1 MKKVFKRVFASL
13 MVSVML
19 LSFAPFADLV
29 GLDFGLKAEAASYK
43 TGDIITFG
51 MYPQSKVSNITLKA
65 ALGEITPD
73 SNGDVILSGVRYR
86 RYVSSNIT
94 NFYRYDPI
102 EWRVLSTGYD
112 GIYVMAEKI
121 LDCQPYHKTYTDITW
136 ADCTL
141 RTWLN
146 TTFYNTAFSNTE
158 KANIRTATLINDK
171 NPAYGTNG
179 GIDTSDKVFV
189 PSYYDVISSEYGFLS
204 SDSAKDASRQ
214 AQVTGYAESRGAD
227 VDTSSSYYGNGIWW
241 LRTPGWQ
248 SSNAGFVG
256 VNSGVNHSG
265 NYVNDYDNG
274 VRPALKL
281 NLQSSIYQ
289 SKESSNYQIRVADD
303 TTGKPIGGATVKFG
317 GVTYTTS
324 SAGIVSISTTSSTSS
339 TAAVEISKD
348 GYAKLTVRLYE
359 LNPYATNM
367 LSLSNES
374 NPVSMA
380 LADVYLN
387 SDEIKGPTVSIL
399 GKTFPLFSFSGGVSI
414 PLSDMTKLNVSTD
427 NDTKNKTVKYIVGV
441 KPGYSLDTDAKR
453 SEDYKDF
460 KEFYKLAVG
469 GSNQNAL
476 NKYNSLRSK
485 LKDEDGSLGF
495 SCGIQFAGY
504 LEFSYATGNMVLKEG
519 GIVVT
524 AEAAVSTDVPF
535 WGVCYATFK
544 LGGEIEGK
552 LSVSQTS
559 NGVLGV
565 SASIGVSVKPTIAAG
580 LKVVSKDLASIE
592 AGINGKITGKVKI
605 PASTLKNAL
614 ELTLSANCYVKAKT
628 LWLFEKKWSTNFP
641 ALELFPNTGQFQT
654 NSFGESVLI
663 DEDGNIITIEENDL
677 ELIDRS
683 YLEDLTFDTSSLTAE
698 GLNDTSVYPYGY
710 PQLVELDD
718 GRVVALF
725 VYDDGTKSDI
735 NRTTLYYSVY
745 SNGSWGKALPVCNSG
760 LADFPVEVCSDGEKV
775 YAVWLRASEV
785 YDDAYET
792 DDIVDKTELVYA
804 EFDGSVWS
812 TPVTVDTAEKYQ
824 MMYSVA
830 EDNGN
835 VTVAWAEN
843 SLNSYTLEEGTTSI
857 LYKTLSGGEWS
868 AEETVCTEE
877 GITGLEVGYTGDMLN
892 IIYAVDADADVTT
905 TGDSE
910 LYING
915 SQLTSNDVD
924 EGEISYQNGAF
935 YWVQDGELYTY
946 NPLSGLC
953 TSTGL
958 ALESDY
964 RIITNGETT
973 AVTYL
978 ESDGFTN
985 ELMTSYLVNG
995 EYTTPVQL
1003 TDYGKHI
1010 SYYDAILNDDGT
1022 VSLLA
1027 DIENLSGDVEAY
1039 PYTTTDMV
1047 CDIISGVTDLE
1058 IADVT
1063 YDGVVTRNGDVSFN
1077 GAVTNKGTMAVD
1089 GYTIKFKNA
1098 AGNVIRS
1105 EDVYD
1110 TINPGETKEFSIS
1123 YFLPSDFV
1131 KQTITAEIVADEEDI
1146 KSNNVSKFTLG
1157 YADIEIINATIT
1169 ESGVLTATVVN
1180 NGYETAQNVKISVTS
1195 LADNDTLVTTLSAD
1209 SIGIGETKEIT
1220 YQIPDEYLE
1229 FASAYVVNKFKLEAT
1244 TDTEEESIGNN
1255 DVDVIYAPI
1264 AVESISLNTS
1274 TLSLEHGQ
1282 TSQLVATVYPSNAYN
1297 KKVHWISD
1305 SIDVATVDENGNIT
1319 TVGTGT
1325 AIITAI
1331 SDDGGLVAQC
1341 EVKVNVAVSSVDISQ
1356 KIAEM
1361 VSGQTLTLT
1370 ADITP
1375 TGATNQNVTW
1385 TSSDAS
1391 VATVS
1396 SVGVVYALKSGET
1409 TITVKTEDGGF
1420 KASCLITVT
1429 TPVTGITISETSAK
1443 MYLDGTKQLTAKVT
1457 PSTADNQSI
1466 IWSSSDDYVVSVDSN
1481 GLLTAVGVG
1490 TATITATSVDGVY
1503 KKTCT
1508 VTVGKHVSN
1517 VLLSDSSLIVNV
1529 GASKQLTATV
1539 LPLNATDK
1547 SVEWISTSSSIASVD
1562 ENGVVTAN
1570 APGNATII
1578 VSTNDGGFYATCD
1591 VFVCSSVTGFSLASN
1606 IENIKPNATVQMKPI
1621 FEPADAENQNIIW
1634 TTSDNSIATVDE
1646 NGLVTGKSI
1655 GTAVIIATTEDGGY
1669 RDYCM
1674 IRVLGLIS
1682 NENTNAVVADGYVY
1696 GIDSGVSSLDSFVT
1710 MSDSVCEIEYV
1721 TTDSGFGTGTVAN
1734 LVADGKL
1741 IESYTVLIFGD
1752 VNGDGWYDGMD
1763 AVLVSCLA
1771 NGLLTKDDVSEAV
1784 YMAAD
1789 CNHDGVI
1796 NQLDVDLL
1804 NQAGTL
1810 LANVD
1815 QSKSSEELLETSSA
1829 YVEYISL
1836 IDQSPETESDVNE
1849 NPENGNEDS
1858 QESESIASNK
1868 FVVFFLDIITALKFA
1883 FDFII
1888 SIFKI

>member
-1 MKKVFKRVFASL
+1 MKKVFKRIFASL
-13 MVSVML
+13 MVVVML
-19 LSFAPFADLV
+19 LSFAPLAELV
-29 GLDFGLKAEAASYK
+29 GLDFGLKAEAAGYK
-43 TGDIITFG
+43 MGDIIYFG
-51 MYPQSKVSNITLKA
+51 SYPQTKVTDITLKA

-73 SNGDVILSGVRYR
+73 SNGDVTFNGVKYK
-86 RYVSSNIT
+86 RYVSSNVT
-94 NFYRYDPI
+94 DFYRYDPV

-121 LDCQPYHKTYTDITW
+121 LDCQPYHKTNTGITW

-171 NPAYGTNG
+171 NPEYGTNG

-189 PSYYDVISSEYGFLS
+189 PSYYDVISSEYGFS
-204 SDSAKDASRQ
+204 SSHSAYDASRQ
-214 AQVTGYAESRGAD
+214 AQVTGYAESRGAY
-227 VDTSSSYYGNGIWW
+227 VNTSTTYYGNGYWW
-241 LRTPGWQ
+241 LRTPGH
-248 SSNAGFVG
+248 SSNYVCN
-256 VNSGVNHSG
+256 VNNSG
-265 NYVNDYDNG
+265 YVNYYGINVYYDDNG

-317 GVTYTTS
+317 GATYTTS
-324 SAGIVSISTTSSTSS
+324 SAGTVSISTTSSTSS
-339 TAAVEISKD
+339 TAAVEILKN

-359 LNPYATNM
+359 LNPYATNTI
-367 LSLSNES
+367 SLSDES

-380 LADVYLN
+380 LADIYLN
-387 SDEIKGPTVSIL
+387 GDTIKGPTVSIL
-399 GKTFPLFSFSGGVSI
+399 GKTFPLFSFKGSINI
-414 PLSDMTKLNVSTD
+414 PLSDIIKMNVSTD
-427 NDTKNKTVKYIVGV
+427 NDTKNKTVKYILGV
-441 KPGYSLDTDAKR
+441 RPGYSLDTDKKR
-453 SEDYKDF
+453 NEDYQDF
-460 KEFYKLAVG
+460 KSFYQLAVG
-469 GSNQNAL
+469 GSNQKAWD
-476 NKYNSLRSK
+476 KYNSLRSK
-485 LKDEDGSLGF
+485 LKDGDGSLGF
-495 SCGIQFAGY
+495 SCGMTFAGY

-519 GIVVT
+519 GIIVS
-524 AEAAVSTDVPF
+524 ADASVSTDVPF
-535 WGVCYATFK
+535 AGICYATFK
-544 LGGEIEGK
+544 IGGEIEGK
-552 LSVSQTS
+552 FSVSQTS
-559 NGVLGV
+559 SGVLGA
-565 SASIGVSVKPTIAAG
+565 SAKIGLSVKPTIDAG
-580 LKVVSKDLASIE
+580 IKVIMKDLASIE
-592 AGINGKITGKVKI
+592 AGIDGKINGSVTI
-605 PASTLKNAL
+605 PASSFKNAFAAS
-614 ELTLSANCYVKAKT
+614 LSAQCYVKAKT
-628 LWLFEKKWSTNFP
+628 LWVFEKKWSTNFP
-641 ALELFPNTGQFQT
+641 SLELYPNFGEFQT
-654 NSFGESVLI
+654 NSVGEVIILDENGNVLSLE
-663 DEDGNIITIEENDL
+663 EDDL

-683 YLEDLTFDTSSLTAE
+683 YLNEITFDSSSLTT
-698 GLNDTSVYPYGY
+698 GDLNDTSVYPYGY

-718 GRVVALF
+718 GRIVALF

-735 NRTTLYYSVY
+735 NRTTLYYSIY
-745 SNGSWGKALPVCNSG
+745 DNGVWSTSKPVCNSG
-760 LADFPVEVCSDGEKV
+760 LADFPVEVCTDGKKV
-775 YAVWLRASEV
+775 YALWLRASEV

-804 EFDGSVWS
+804 EFDGSAWS
-812 TPVTVDTAEKYQ
+812 TPVTVDTADKYQ
-824 MMYSVA
+824 MMYSIA
-830 EDNGN
+830 EYNGE

-843 SLNSYTLEEGTTSI
+843 SLNSYTLAEGTTSI
-857 LYKTLSGGEWS
+857 LYKTFSNSKWSGENTVC
-868 AEETVCTEE
+868 AEEGVS
-877 GITGLEVGYTGDMLN
+877 GLAVGYADNALN
-892 IIYAVDADADVTT
+892 IMYAIDADADLTT
-905 TGDSE
+905 SGDSE
-910 LYING
+910 IYLNG
-915 SQLTSNDVD
+915 SQLTSNEVD
-924 EGEISYQNGAF
+924 EGEITFQNGDF
-935 YWVQDGELYTY
+935 YWIQDGELYNY
-946 NPLSGLC
+946 NSGNI
-953 TSTGL
+953 TATGL
-958 ALESDY
+958 KLENDY
-964 RIITNGETT
+964 RILTNGETT

-985 ELMTSYLVNG
+985 ELMVSYLVNG
-995 EYTTPVQL
+995 NYTTPVQL
-1003 TDYGKHI
+1003 TSYGRHI
-1010 SYYDAILNDDGT
+1010 TYYDAILNDDGT
-1022 VSLLA
+1022 LSLLA
-1027 DIENLSGDVEAY
+1027 DFENLSGDVEAY

-1047 CDIISGVTDLE
+1047 CDIISGITDLE
-1058 IADVT
+1058 VTDVT
-1063 YDGVVTRNGDVSFN
+1063 YEGVVTRNGEVSLN

-1089 GYTIKFKNA
+1089 GYTITFKNA

-1105 EDVYD
+1105 EDVFG

-1123 YFLPSDFV
+1123 YLLPSDFV
-1131 KQTITAEIVADEEDI
+1131 KQIITAEIVVDEDDI
-1146 KSNNVSKFTLG
+1146 KSNNVSKFTIG
-1157 YADIEIINATIT
+1157 YADVEIINATIS

-1180 NGYETAQNVKISVTS
+1180 NGYETAQNVKVSVTS
-1195 LADNDTLVTTLSAD
+1195 LADTDTLVTTLNAGT
-1209 SIGIGETKEIT
+1209 IGIGETKEIT
-1220 YQIPDEYLE
+1220 CTIPGEYLK
-1229 FASAYVVNKFKLEAT
+1229 FTSAYVVNKFKLEAT

-1255 DVDVIYAPI
+1255 DIDAIYAPI

-1274 TLSLEHGQ
+1274 TLSLEYGQ
-1282 TSQLVATVYPSNAYN
+1282 TAQLVATVYPSDAYN

-1331 SDDGGLVAQC
+1331 TDDGGLVAQC

-1356 KIAEM
+1356 KTAEM
-1361 VSGQTLTLT
+1361 ISGQSLTLT

-1375 TGATNQNVTW
+1375 TGATNKKVVW
-1385 TSSDAS
+1385 SSSNTA
-1391 VATVS
+1391 VATVNS
-1396 SVGVVYALKSGET
+1396 SGVVSALKSGEA
-1409 TITVKTEDGGF
+1409 TIMVKTEDGGYE
-1420 KASCLITVT
+1420 ASCLITVT

-1443 MYLDGTKQLTAKVT
+1443 MYLDGVKQLTAKVT
-1457 PSTADNQSI
+1457 PSTADNQNI

-1490 TATITATSVDGVY
+1490 TATITATSVDGSY
-1503 KKTCT
+1503 KKSCT

-1547 SVEWISTSSSIASVD
+1547 SVEWISTNSSIASVD

-1570 APGNATII
+1570 APGNVTII
-1578 VSTNDGGFYATCD
+1578 VSTVDGGFYATCD
-1591 VFVCSSVTGFSLASN
+1591 VFVCSSVTGFTLAN
-1606 IENIKPNATVQMKPI
+1606 NTENIKPNATVQMQPI

-1655 GTAVIIATTEDGGY
+1655 GTAVIVATTEDGGY

-1674 IRVLGLIS
+1674 VRVLGLIP
-1682 NENTNAVVADGYVY
+1682 NDNTNTVVADGYVY

-1721 TTDSGFGTGTVAN
+1721 TTDSGFGTGTIAN

-1763 AVLVSCLA
+1763 AVLVSCFA
-1771 NGLLTKDDVSEAV
+1771 NGMLTQDDVSEAV

-1796 NQLDVDLL
+1796 DQLDVDLL

-1815 QSKSSEELLETSSA
+1815 QSKLAEVLLETSSV
-1829 YVEYISL
+1829 YVEYLDL
-1836 IDQSPETESDVNE
+1836 IDQSFEIEVEDDTDIPEADT
-1849 NPENGNEDS
+1849 EDS
-1858 QESESIASNK
+1858 TQDNAEFNFIDMILSFIKSIIEM
-1868 FVVFFLDIITALKFA
+1868 IIT
-1883 FDFII
+1883 FIVVPI
-1888 SIFKI
+1888 K